1 MKDTELHNNLE
12 KKEVRNVLA
21 KMLVDAGSSNKQP
34 IYIHQKGWDGS
45 IDNAKQ
51 HIEYYKKEVEKY
63 ETYKAV
69 EILSKQYNWQ
79 EYDLSDYIEKTGR
92 LYMSFFGTKSEY
104 LELCKNH
111 NFDVAE

>member
-1 MKDTELHNNLE
+1 MKDTELHNDLE

-34 IYIHQKGWDGS
+34 VFRHQKGWDAS

-69 EILSKQYNWQ
+69 EIISKLYDWI
-79 EYDLSDYIEKTGR
+79 EYDLSDYIKKTGR
-92 LYMSFFGTKSEY
+92 LCRSFFGTKSEY
-104 LELCKNH
+104 IELCKKH
-111 NFDVAE
+111 NFDVT